1 MSLHLWLAFVIA
13 ASVILIIP
21 GPTVVYVVAV
31 GLTRGRRM
39 ALSAVPGVVAGD
51 LVAMALSLAGVGTIL
66 ALSATIF
73 SIVKVAGA
81 AYLVWIGIN
90 LWRDAGRLH
99 ALSDDARRARPENP
113 SMRAFWITML
123 NPKSILFFVAFMP
136 QFVVLDRPL
145 ILQFAILGAT
155 FLLLAAINIAGY
167 AWLSGTVAH
176 RVSPAMRCRFQ
187 RGGALCLVA
196 AGVLS
201 LWHDATDAT
210 VEASSSA
217 APVQ

>member
-155 FLLLAAINIAGY
+155 FLLLAAINIAGHALPFP
-167 AWLSGTVAH
+167 AWRSALPGGGRCAVIVA
-176 RVSPAMRCRFQ
+176 
-187 RGGALCLVA
+187 
-196 AGVLS
+196 
-201 LWHDATDAT
+201 
-210 VEASSSA
+210 
-217 APVQ
+217 